1 MKITAPL
8 LTASLALSIAGCA
21 QQSDRM
27 RTRAIGGAHI
37 EKGVT
42 TEQDLVAQL
51 GEPQVR
57 GFDFKNRKM
66 LIWNRI
72 DVSSSNKFSM
82 TVLGRF
88 LPDVETVNEPE
99 LTVSFDSRDRVI
111 DWRLTVERHHYR

>member
-1 MKITAPL
+1 MKIIALL
-8 LTASLALSIAGCA
+8 LTVLLTLSIAGCA
-21 QQSDRM
+21 QQSDSM
-27 RTRAIGGAHI
+27 RTRAIGVAHI
-37 EKGVT
+37 ERGVT

-72 DVSSSNKFSM
+72 DVSSSNKLSM

-99 LTVSFDSRDRVI
+99 LTVSFDSRDRVV
-111 DWRLTVERHHYR
+111 DWRLTVERHRYR

>member
-1 MKITAPL
+1 MKITALL
-8 LTASLALSIAGCA
+8 LTVLLTLSIAGCA
-21 QQSDRM
+21 QHSDRM
-27 RTRAIGGAHI
+27 RTREIGVAHI
-37 EKGVT
+37 ERGVT
-42 TEQDLVAQL
+42 TEQELVAQL

-72 DVSSSNKFSM
+72 DVSSSNKLSM

-99 LTVSFDSRDRVI
+99 LTVSFDSRDRVV
-111 DWRLTVERHHYR
+111 DWRLTVERHRYR

>member
-1 MKITAPL
+1 MKTTALL
-8 LTASLALSIAGCA
+8 LTVLLTLSIAGCA
-21 QQSDRM
+21 QPSDSM
-27 RTRAIGGAHI
+27 RTREIGVAHI
-37 EKGVT
+37 ERGVT

-72 DVSSSNKFSM
+72 DVSSSNKLSM

-99 LTVSFDSRDRVI
+99 LTVSFDSRDRVV
-111 DWRLTVERHHYR
+111 DWRLTVERHRYR